1 MRLPTIA
8 LVGFLALGAC
18 SQNTQNDAQ
27 SAAKQVAATA
37 VSAAHD
43 TEADAKVAA
52 AKVKVEAD
60 KADRKAKAGAAAA
73 SNTN

>member
-8 LVGFLALGAC
+8 LAGFLALGAC
-18 SQNTQNDAQ
+18 SQNTQEDAKT
-27 SAAKQVAATA
+27 AANQVAATA

-43 TEADAKVAA
+43 TEADAKVAT
-52 AKVKVEAD
+52 AKAKVEAD
-60 KADRKAKAGAAAA
+60 KAERKANAAKDAA